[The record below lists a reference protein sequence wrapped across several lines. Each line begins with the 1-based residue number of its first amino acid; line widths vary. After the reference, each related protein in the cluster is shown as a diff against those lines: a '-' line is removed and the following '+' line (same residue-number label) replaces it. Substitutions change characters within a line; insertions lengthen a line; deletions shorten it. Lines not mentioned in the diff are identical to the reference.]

1 MQIYA
6 NQLEGQLKRGLAPL
20 YLIHGD
26 EPLLLGECAAAVR
39 RAAHDAGFA
48 ERQVFT
54 VESGFDWNAF
64 YTATRSLSLFSA
76 RRLVELR
83 LPAGRPGESG
93 AKVLC
98 EFAAEPPA
106 DILLLVI
113 TDRLDRQ
120 ALGAKWVRALE
131 SAGVAVAVYPLEAAQ
146 LPAWIGRRM
155 QAHGLKP
162 GPGVVEL
169 LAHHMEG
176 NLLAAAQEIEKL
188 ALRFGGGELGV
199 DDIEDALCD
208 NARFSVYALA
218 DACLKGEGAAATR
231 ILGSLRAEGTEP
243 ALVLWALVREL
254 RGLGHMS
261 VPLAAGTPLPQVLD
275 THKVWAKRKPVVS
288 AALRRGTP
296 ARWRELLSQ
305 AARVERIVK
314 GRSSGE
320 PWRALESLALAVAGL
335 TPVSSFELRVQG

>member
-6 NQLEGQLKRGLAPL
+6 NQLEAQLDRGLAPL

-26 EPLLLGECAAAVR
+26 EPLLLAECAAAVR
-39 RAAHDAGFA
+39 RAAHAAGFA

-76 RRLVELR
+76 RRLLELR

-98 EFAAEPPA
+98 ELAEEPPA
-106 DILLLVI
+106 EILLLL
-113 TDRLDRQ
+113 TAPRLDRQ
-120 ALGAKWVRALE
+120 ALGARWTRALE
-131 SAGVAVAVYPLEAAQ
+131 AAGVLVAVHPPEAAQ
-146 LPAWIGRRM
+146 LPAWIARRL

-162 GPGVVEL
+162 AAGVAEL

-188 ALRFGGGELGV
+188 ALRFGGGTLGV
-199 DDIEDALCD
+199 DDIEEALCD

-218 DACLKGEGAAATR
+218 DACLKGEGAAVTR
-231 ILGSLRAEGTEP
+231 ILGSLRGEGTEP
-243 ALVLWALVREL
+243 VLVLWALVREL
-254 RGLGHMS
+254 RALAHMS
-261 VPLAAGTPLPQVLD
+261 VPLAAGTPLPQVLE
-275 THKVWAKRKPVVS
+275 THQVWAKRRPVVS

-296 ARWRELLSQ
+296 ARWRELLGR

-314 GRSSGE
+314 GRASGE
-320 PWRALESLALAVAGL
+320 PWRALEALALEFAGL
-335 TPVSSFELRVQG
+335 TPVSGFELRVPG